1 MCFIDLIQHVGCSG
15 VCVWTSARN
24 SHWNEPAITTH
35 ERQTTINY
43 ISSSDVVVGCFPM
56 TQTVGSIPLTRKLN
70 LQICPSSFMSYSM
83 VV

>member
-1 MCFIDLIQHVGCSG
+1 MGCSG
-15 VCVWTSARN
+15 VCVWTSARE

-43 ISSSDVVVGCFPM
+43 ILVPSSDVVVGCFPI
-56 TQTVGSIPLTRKLN
+56 TQTVGSIPVTRKLN
-70 LQICPSSFMSYSM
+70 LQIRPSGFMSYSM